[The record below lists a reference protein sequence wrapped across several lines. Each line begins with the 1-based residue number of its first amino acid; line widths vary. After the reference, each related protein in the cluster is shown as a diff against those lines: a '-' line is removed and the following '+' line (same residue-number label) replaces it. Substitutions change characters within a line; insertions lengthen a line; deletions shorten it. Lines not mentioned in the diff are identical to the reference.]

1 VLVATDHSLRHANA
15 APIAAL
21 IAATIAAMRN
31 MPESIVTPRTDA
43 EVTAGFSALR
53 GSFLLDEEQA
63 LSHVLSLARVDAAMN
78 ARISETATQLV
89 KSVRA
94 EQRSNAGMQSF
105 LTQYDLGSQEG
116 VLLMCVAEALLRIP
130 DAATA
135 DKLIRDK
142 FAQGDW
148 QKHLGASDSLLVNA
162 GTWGMMLTGKL
173 VAVSPKDMAD
183 IGGWLGRMANT
194 LGEPI
199 VRAALRQGMR
209 LMAEQF
215 VMGRDIHEALKRS
228 VSAEQSKYR
237 HSFDMLGEAAMTADD
252 AERYYIAYQRAIE
265 AIGTYVKAGQSVFE
279 APGISVKL
287 SALHPRYDL
296 ANQSRVFAEMLPKLV
311 TLAGM
316 ARERGIGLTFDAE
329 ETERLEISL
338 ALFEAVFGMPQFA
351 GYEGLG
357 LAVQAYQKR
366 APHVIDWL
374 IALSAK
380 HGRRIMTRLVK
391 GAYWDTEIKRA
402 QMQGLSGYP
411 VFTRKVNTDVS
422 YLACAAKM
430 LAAPDAFF
438 CQFATHNAHTVATI
452 LERTKLAKGSEFE
465 FQRLHGMG
473 VELYDAV
480 HRNSGAVC
488 RAYAPVG
495 THEDLLPYLVRRL
508 LENGANSSFVN
519 RIADPEVAIEDV
531 VADPIATCEA
541 NMPKA
546 NPKLPLPSDL
556 YQASSVM
563 RKNSSGF
570 SFADQPMLDK
580 LMQEMAPTL
589 NKTDWLSQPIIA
601 GKPVRGTAEPVASPV
616 DGVQIGFAEAADES
630 LVGLALD
637 LAKQWPG
644 LPASE
649 RATILERAADLLEA
663 RTAFYMA
670 LMVREA
676 GKTLPDGLGE
686 VREAVDFCRY
696 YAQQCRSNFAAPEAL
711 TGPTGESNEL
721 SLHGRGTFVCISPWN
736 FPLAIFLGQITAAF
750 AAGNAVMA
758 KPAEQTPI
766 VAFEAVKLLLEAGMP
781 AAAIALLPGKGEIIG
796 AALVRDE
803 RVDGVAFTGGTN
815 TARAI
820 NQSLAKRDGA
830 IIPFIAETGG
840 LNAMIADSSALPE
853 QVVNDVITS
862 SFNSAGQRCS
872 ALRVLCV
879 QRDIADRIRQLLDGA
894 MRELRVG
901 GPAALSTDIG
911 PVIDREAFE
920 MLVQQREYLARNF
933 PQVGQVQLPN
943 DVPKGHYFAPCAFV
957 LPSVSIL
964 KTEVFGPILHIV
976 EFEADQM
983 FDLVEEIN
991 RSGYGL
997 TMGIHSR
1004 IEGTV
1009 AEIRRRAKVGNV
1021 YVNRNQ
1027 IGAVVGVQPFGGEGL
1042 SGTGP
1047 KAGGPHYLFRFA
1059 TERTFTVNTAAA
1071 GGNAQLIA
1079 ASE

>member
-1 VLVATDHSLRHANA
+1 MPDTHNSSDSHSHATLADATF
-15 APIAAL
+15 APMQRA
-21 IAATIAAMRN
+21 
-31 MPESIVTPRTDA
+31 
-43 EVTAGFSALR
+43 
-53 GSFLLDEEQA
+53 FLLDEASAIASA
-63 LSHVLSLARVDAAMN
+63 LAIAETDDATARNIAN
-78 ARISETATQLV
+78 TARQLV
-89 KSVRA
+89 ESVRA

-148 QKHLGASDSLLVNA
+148 QKHFGESDSLLVNA

-173 VAVSPKDMAD
+173 VSVSPTDIAD
-183 IGGWLGRMANT
+183 VGGWLGRIANK

-199 VRAALRQGMR
+199 VRTALRQGMR

-215 VMGRDIHEALKRS
+215 VMGRDIEEALKRS
-228 VSAEQSKYR
+228 VSAEQANYR
-237 HSFDMLGEAAMTADD
+237 HSFDMLGEAAMTAED
-252 AERYYIAYQRAIE
+252 AERYDIAYQRAID
-265 AIGTYVKAGQSVFE
+265 AIGRYVKPGQSVFE

-296 ANQSRVFAEMLPKLV
+296 ANQQRVFKEMLPKLV
-311 TLAGM
+311 RLAEM
-316 ARERGIGLTFDAE
+316 ARDRGIGLTFDAE

-338 ALFEAVFGMPQFA
+338 ALFRAVFLLPQFE

-366 APHVIDWL
+366 APFVIDWL
-374 IALSAK
+374 IDLSQQK
-380 HGRRIMTRLVK
+380 QRRIMTRLVK

-402 QMQGLSGYP
+402 QMQGFAGYP

-430 LAAPDAFF
+430 MAAPGAFY

-452 LERTKLAKGSEFE
+452 LERAKLGPADSVAPFE

-480 HRNSGAVC
+480 LRISGRAC

-531 VADPIATCEA
+531 IADPVAVCKA
-541 NMPKA
+541 NQPKN
-546 NPKLPLPSDL
+546 NPKLPLPAAL
-556 YQASSVM
+556 YQNSTVSRM
-563 RKNSSGF
+563 NSSGF
-570 SFADQPMLDK
+570 SFADQPAISL
-580 LMQEMAPTL
+580 LQQEMAPVL
-589 NKTDWLSQPIIA
+589 AKSDWLAQPVIA
-601 GKPVRGTAEPVASPV
+601 GKPVRGTAVAVVSPV
-616 DGVQIGFAEAADES
+616 DGVAIGSVEEADQS
-630 LVGLALD
+630 LAGLALD
-637 LAKQWPG
+637 LANQWPG
-644 LPASE
+644 MAPH
-649 RATILERAADLLEA
+649 ERAAVLDKTADLIEA
-663 RTAFYMA
+663 NRAKLMA
-670 LMVREA
+670 LMAREA
-676 GKTLPDGLGE
+676 GKTLPDSLGE
-686 VREAVDFCRY
+686 VREAADFCRY
-696 YAQQCRSNFAAPEAL
+696 YAEMCRTHFATPEVL
-711 TGPTGESNEL
+711 VGPTGESNEL
-721 SLHGRGTFVCISPWN
+721 SLHGRGTFLCISPWN
-736 FPLAIFLGQITAAF
+736 FPLAIFLGQVAAAF
-750 AAGNAVMA
+750 AAGNAVIA
-758 KPAEQTPI
+758 KPAEQTP
-766 VAFEAVKLLLEAGMP
+766 VLAFETVQLLLQAGMP
-781 AAAIALLPGKGEIIG
+781 PAAIALLPGRGETIG
-796 AALVRDE
+796 AMLVSDLRI
-803 RVDGVAFTGGTN
+803 DGIAFTGGTS

-820 NQSLAKRDGA
+820 NSALSRREGP

-853 QVVNDVITS
+853 QVVGDVIAS

-879 QRDIADRIRQLLDGA
+879 QKDIAPRIKTLLQGA
-894 MRELRVG
+894 MSELKVG
-901 GPAALSTDIG
+901 DPAKLTTDVG
-911 PVIDREAFE
+911 PVIDREAYE
-920 MLVQQREYLARNF
+920 MLVAHREWLAREF
-933 PQVGQVQLPN
+933 TQVGQVQLPS
-943 DVPKGHYFAPCAFV
+943 DIPAGHYFAPCAFGI
-957 LPSVSIL
+957 PSFGTL
-964 KTEVFGPILHIV
+964 EAEVFGPILHIL
-976 EFEADQM
+976 EFDGEKL
-983 FDLVEEIN
+983 FELVDEIN
-991 RSGYGL
+991 RAGYGL
-997 TMGIHSR
+997 TLGIHSR
-1004 IEGTV
+1004 IEETV
-1009 AEIRRRAKVGNV
+1009 REVRRRARVGNL

-1059 TERTFTVNTAAA
+1059 SERTFTVNTAAA
-1071 GGNAQLIA
+1071 GGNAALIA
-1079 ASE
+1079 SSE

>member
-1 VLVATDHSLRHANA
+1 
-15 APIAAL
+15 
-21 IAATIAAMRN
+21 MRN
-31 MPESIVTPRTDA
+31 LSESIVPPQTGA
-43 EVTAGFSALR
+43 VNAANFSALR
-53 GSFLLDEEQA
+53 TSFLLDERQA
-63 LSHVLSLARVDAAMN
+63 LSCLLRLARVDAAMN

-94 EQRSNAGMQSF
+94 EQQSNAGMQSF

-148 QKHLGASDSLLVNA
+148 QKHLGASDSVLVNA

-173 VAVSPKDMAD
+173 VTVSPKDVAD

-228 VSAEQSKYR
+228 VADEQTHYR
-237 HSFDMLGEAAMTADD
+237 HSFDMLGEAAMTAAD
-252 AERYYIAYQRAIE
+252 AERYFDAYQRAIE
-265 AIGTYVKAGQSVFE
+265 VIGTYVKPGQSVFE

-296 ANQSRVFAEMLPKLV
+296 ANQSRVFDEMLPKLV
-311 TLAGM
+311 TLAEM
-316 ARERGIGLTFDAE
+316 ASERGIGLTFDAE

-338 ALFEAVFGMPQFA
+338 ALFQAVFVLPQFER
-351 GYEGLG
+351 YEGLG

-366 APHVIDWL
+366 APFVIDWL
-374 IALSAK
+374 INLSAEK
-380 HGRRIMTRLVK
+380 KRRIMTRLVK

-452 LERTKLAKGSEFE
+452 LERTKAVKGSEFE

-519 RIADPEVAIEDV
+519 RIADPAVAIEDV
-531 VADPIATCEA
+531 VADPIAVCDSNE
-541 NMPKA
+541 PKH
-546 NPKLPLPSDL
+546 NPKLPLPQGL
-556 YQASSVM
+556 YLSTSQVSKVPRM
-563 RKNSSGF
+563 NSLGF
-570 SFADQPMLDK
+570 SFADQPSLDQLDK
-580 LMQEMAPTL
+580 DMAPVL
-589 NKTDWLSQPIIA
+589 CKTDWLAQPIIA
-601 GKPVRGTAEPVASPV
+601 GKPVRGLAEPVISPV
-616 DGVQIGFAEAADES
+616 DGVRIGVAEAADNS

-649 RATILERAADLLEA
+649 RAAVLERAADLLEA
-663 RTAFYMA
+663 RTAFYIA
-670 LMVREA
+670 LMTREA

-696 YAQQCRSNFAAPEAL
+696 YARQCRTNFAAPEAL

-750 AAGNAVMA
+750 AAGNAVIA

-796 AALVRDE
+796 AALVSDQ
-803 RVDGVAFTGGTN
+803 RVDGIAFTGGTS

-820 NQSLAKRDGA
+820 NQALAKREGA

-840 LNAMIADSSALPE
+840 LNAMIVDSSALPE
-853 QVVNDVITS
+853 QVVNDVMAS

-879 QRDIADRIRQLLDGA
+879 QRDIAPRIESLLQGA
-894 MRELRVG
+894 MNELRVG
-901 GPAALSTDIG
+901 DPAKLTTDVG
-911 PVIDREAFE
+911 PVIDRDAFE
-920 MLVQQREYLARNF
+920 MLVAHREYLARNF
-933 PQVGQVQLPN
+933 AQVGQVQLPS
-943 DVPKGHYFAPCAFV
+943 DTPKGHYFAPCAFV
-957 LPSVSIL
+957 IPSLSTL

-976 EFEADQM
+976 EFEADEL

-997 TMGIHSR
+997 TLGIHSR
-1004 IEGTV
+1004 IEETV
-1009 AEIRRRAKVGNV
+1009 AEIRRRAKVGNI

-1059 TERTFTVNTAAA
+1059 SERTFTVNTAAA
-1071 GGNAQLIA
+1071 GGNAALIA
-1079 ASE
+1079 SSE

>member
-1 VLVATDHSLRHANA
+1 LDESEALAASLAVAKTDA
-15 APIAAL
+15 
-21 IAATIAAMRN
+21 AATRRIA
-31 MPESIVTPRTDA
+31 D
-43 EVTAGFSALR
+43 TAR
-53 GSFLLDEEQA
+53 K
-63 LSHVLSLARVDAAMN
+63 
-78 ARISETATQLV
+78 LV
-89 KSVRA
+89 ESVRA

-148 QKHLGASDSLLVNA
+148 QKHLGESDSLLVNA

-173 VAVSPKDMAD
+173 VSVVPTD
-183 IGGWLGRMANT
+183 IGDVSGWLGRMANK

-199 VRAALRQGMR
+199 VRTALRQGMK

-228 VSAEQSKYR
+228 VSAEQASYR
-237 HSFDMLGEAAMTADD
+237 HSFDMLGEAAMTAAD
-252 AERYYIAYQRAIE
+252 AERYFDAYQGAIE
-265 AIGTYVKAGQSVFE
+265 VIGSYVKPGQSVFE

-296 ANQSRVFAEMLPKLV
+296 ANQARVVEEMLPKLIR
-311 TLAGM
+311 LAEM

-338 ALFEAVFGMPQFA
+338 ALFEAVYRLPQFA

-374 IALSAK
+374 IALSRK

-402 QMQGLSGYP
+402 QMQGLPGYP

-430 LAAPDAFF
+430 LAAPEAFF

-452 LERTKLAKGSEFE
+452 LERAKAGGSSPFE

-480 HRNSGAVC
+480 LRLSGVAC

-519 RIADPEVAIEDV
+519 RIADPDVAIEDV
-531 VADPIATCEA
+531 IADPIAVCES
-541 NMPKA
+541 NTPKH
-546 NPKLPLPSDL
+546 NPKLPLPQLL
-556 YQASSVM
+556 YWSTPQSTSQTSSVPRM
-563 RKNSSGF
+563 NSLGF
-570 SFADQPMLDK
+570 SFADQPSLDALSK
-580 LMQEMAPTL
+580 EMAPVL
-589 NKTDWLSQPIIA
+589 SKSDWLAQPIIA
-601 GKPVRGTAEPVASPV
+601 GKPVRGVAIDVTSPV
-616 DGVQIGFAEAADES
+616 DGKKIGVAEEADQALAA
-630 LVGLALD
+630 LALD

-644 LPASE
+644 LPANE
-649 RATILERAADLLEA
+649 RAAVLDRAADLLESK
-663 RTAFYMA
+663 RAFFMA
-670 LMVREA
+670 LMAREA
-676 GKTLPDGLGE
+676 GKTLPDSLGE
-686 VREAVDFCRY
+686 VREAADFCRY
-696 YAQQCRSNFAAPEAL
+696 YAQMCRSHFAAPEVLA
-711 TGPTGESNEL
+711 GPTGESNEL
-721 SLHGRGTFVCISPWN
+721 SLHGRGTFLCISPWN

-750 AAGNAVMA
+750 AAGNAVIA

-766 VAFEAVKLLLEAGMP
+766 VAFEAVQLLLEAGMP
-781 AAAIALLPGKGEIIG
+781 PGAIALLPGRGETIG
-796 AALVRDE
+796 AMLVSDM
-803 RVDGVAFTGGTN
+803 RVDGIAFTGGTS

-820 NQSLAKRDGA
+820 NSALAKRDGA

-853 QVVNDVITS
+853 QVVNDVIAS

-872 ALRVLCV
+872 ALRILCV
-879 QRDIADRIRQLLDGA
+879 QKDIAPRIKTLLDGA
-894 MRELRVG
+894 MQELNIG
-901 GPAALSTDIG
+901 DPSKLDTDVG
-911 PVIDREAFE
+911 PVIDREAFDA
-920 MLVQQREYLARNF
+920 LVRHREYLAREF
-933 PQVGQVQLPN
+933 PQVGQVQLPA
-943 DVPKGHYFAPCAFV
+943 DLPAGHYFAPCAF
-957 LPSVSIL
+957 SIPTLDTL
-964 KTEVFGPILHIV
+964 KAEVFGPILHIL
-976 EFEADQM
+976 EFDGEKL
-983 FDLVEEIN
+983 FDLVDDIN
-991 RSGYGL
+991 RAGYGL
-997 TMGIHSR
+997 TLGVHSR
-1004 IEGTV
+1004 IEETIR
-1009 AEIRRRAKVGNV
+1009 EIRRRARVGNL

-1059 TERTFTVNTAAA
+1059 SERTFTVNTAAA
-1071 GGNAQLIA
+1071 GGNAALIA
-1079 ASE
+1079 SSE